1 MKLFLTSKR
10 ILRSFKILGYVSTLS
25 KLLQSKNF
33 TIFVLHTTYEPK
45 DRILLHKHLNEK
57 NLTTKVFPKNVTSF
71 FFKEKK
77 YVGLRNLLSGNVMFI
92 KNISEKTILKSS
104 LEFIFQ
110 QDYFSCHL
118 LL

>member
-1 MKLFLTSKR
+1 MKLFFTGKR
-10 ILRSFKILGYVSTLS
+10 VLRTFKILGYISILS
-25 KLLQSKNF
+25 KLLKHKNF

-57 NLTTKVFPKNVTSF
+57 NLTTKVLPKNVTSF